1 MNKPATHPDTREH
14 ILAVGE
20 LLILGRGFTALGLAE
35 LLSTAGVPKG
45 SFYHYFKSKEAF
57 GEALLTRYFDEY
69 DLRMD
74 TRFNHE
80 AGPMRTKLLDYFEQ
94 WVTSACD
101 TERHGSCLAVK
112 LAAEVCDLS
121 EPMRAALD
129 NGMAHIVSRIA
140 AAIEAGMADG
150 SLTPVAEPAKLA
162 EALYSTWLGAAL
174 RAKVGRTLAPLE
186 AARADTE
193 QRLPAL

>member
-1 MNKPATHPDTREH
+1 MNKPTTHPDTREH

-20 LLILGRGFTALGLAE
+20 MLILGRGFTAMGLAE

-57 GEALLTRYFDEY
+57 GEALLNRYFDDY
-69 DLRMD
+69 DSRMG
-74 TRFNHE
+74 TRFGTDGE
-80 AGPMRTKLLDYFEQ
+80 AMRAKLLGYFGQ
-94 WVTSACD
+94 WLTSACD
-101 TERHGSCLAVK
+101 AERHGNCLAVK

-121 EPMRAALD
+121 EPMRNALD
-129 NGMAHIVSRIA
+129 SGMARIVERVA
-140 AAIEAGMADG
+140 AAITAGVADG
-150 SLTPVAEPAKLA
+150 SLAPVSDPAALA

-193 QRLPAL
+193 QRLLPG